1 MNGMNQQQI
10 LMLMFIAFILYL
22 AATGRLRTLAGVISG
37 RTPVNAGGSPVKKM
51 TLPNPASKT
60 P

>member
-1 MNGMNQQQI
+1 MNEQQI

-37 RTPVNAGGSPVKKM
+37 RTPVNSSGNPVKKG
-51 TLPNPASKT
+51 TEPK
-60 P
+60 

>member
-1 MNGMNQQQI
+1 
-10 LMLMFIAFILYL
+10 MFIAFILYL